1 MLNSTSF
8 SCSGSKKLI
17 ITVVFLLSQKMI
29 FQRAIRREFTQ
40 SAAGV
45 FIALFAILMTTQLIR
60 LLGDA
65 AEGAIAPEA
74 VAALLGFAALNYIPT
89 LLSLS
94 AFIAILLALS
104 RSYRD
109 SEMVVWFSCG
119 MPLTA
124 WVRPVL
130 VFVMPLVLAITA
142 LSFFVS
148 PWALSKSAEYR
159 DNLETR
165 RDTGQVTPGAFQ
177 ESSSGERV
185 IFVED
190 VSEDEH
196 YIKNVFVS
204 TMRDQRLGVTMAAT
218 GYQEFAENGD
228 RFIVLQDGR
237 QYEMQPGSVEFRT
250 MEYARYAVRIETRE
264 ARGIEKTPRNTP
276 MLELIVNDADRYRA
290 ELLWRISVPVSAIIL
305 AVLAIPL
312 SFVNPRAGRSANFL
326 LAVFVYL
333 VYNNM
338 MTIGQAWVASGRI
351 SFLAGLICIH
361 LFMFCLLPL
370 LFFRRIAVFS
380 FARFS
385 R

>member
-1 MLNSTSF
+1 
-8 SCSGSKKLI
+8 
-17 ITVVFLLSQKMI
+17 MI

-45 FIALFAILMTTQLIR
+45 FIALFAILLTTQLIR
-60 LLGDA
+60 LLGEA
-65 AEGAIAPEA
+65 AEGSVAAEA
-74 VAALLGFAALNYIPT
+74 VAALLGFSALNYIPT
-89 LLSLS
+89 LLALS
-94 AFIAILLALS
+94 SFIAILLALS

-130 VFVMPLVLAITA
+130 AFVMPLVLAIA
-142 LSFFVS
+142 LLSFFVS

-159 DNLETR
+159 GNLETR

-177 ESSSGERV
+177 ESSSGDRV

-190 VSEDEH
+190 VSEDER
-196 YIKNVFVS
+196 YVRNVFVS
-204 TMRDQRLGVTMAAT
+204 TLRNGWRGVTMAAT

-228 RFIVLQDGR
+228 RFIVLQNGR
-237 QYEMQPGSVEFRT
+237 RYEIRPGSAEIRI

-276 MLELIVNDADRYRA
+276 TLELIGNDSRAYQA
-290 ELLWRISVPVSAIIL
+290 ELLWRIGMPVSAVIL
-305 AVLAIPL
+305 AMLAIPL

-326 LAVFVYL
+326 LALFAYL

-338 MTIGQAWVASGRI
+338 MTVGQAWVASGRL
-351 SFLAGLICIH
+351 SFLAGLLGVH
-361 LFMFCLLPL
+361 LSMFCLLPL

-380 FARFS
+380 FARLS